1 MNQRLVGVLAFALLI
16 SGVATFVLYRM
27 ISSRVAAQTAP
38 ASNRLFVAARDLGLG
53 TLVKDLDVSEVDWP
67 GAVPSQA
74 ITKKDEI
81 LERGVISPIYSGEPI
96 LQSRLAPK
104 GAGAGLAAII
114 PPGKR
119 AVAVRVNDVTSV
131 AGFVTPGM
139 RVDVLILG
147 TPPGNSQAL
156 GTQTKTLLQN
166 MEVLSAGQQLERDRE
181 GKPVSVPVVNMLVTP
196 EQAEILSLASQDAR
210 IQLVLRNPLDTQDAK
225 PPGTALARLWSG
237 QPAPPPARHARTV
250 AVKRTPPPAPPAP
263 VAAPV
268 EKPITAIVVQVLHGA
283 EKKEAKFV
291 RKDSEEN

>member
-1 MNQRLVGVLAFALLI
+1 MNQRLLAVLLFALLI
-16 SGVATFVLYRM
+16 SGGATFVLYRM
-27 ISSRVAAQTAP
+27 ISSRVAAQTSP
-38 ASNRLFVAARDLGLG
+38 PSNRLFVAARDLGLG
-53 TLVKDLDVSEVDWP
+53 TLVKDLDVREVDWP
-67 GAVPSQA
+67 GVMPPQA
-74 ITKKDEI
+74 ITSKDEI
-81 LERGVISPIYSGEPI
+81 LERGVISPIYIGEPI

-147 TPPGNSQAL
+147 TPPGNSQTL

-210 IQLVLRNPLDTQDAK
+210 IQLVLRNPLDTQEAK

-237 QPAPPPARHARTV
+237 QPPPPAVRQTRTV
-250 AVKRTPPPAPPAP
+250 AVKRDPPPAPPPP